1 MSTWILVTG
10 SWDDTGVWFDDAPWL
25 DGPDEGTTGLK
36 QVVAFAFSLDGHDFY
51 ALRLGENET
60 IVYDLTTGSWSNW
73 DSAGR
78 TVWRANSAVNWVGVL
93 GTGGENVPTTNII
106 LGDDRFGT
114 LWSLDP
120 ASGSDD
126 GAFTGDTPQTFTRA
140 VTGGLP
146 MRNRPSPRVN
156 SVTLTASVGDPDM
169 TDTAIQL
176 RISDDNGR
184 TYQDMGT
191 VITQPNVYFT
201 EFRWRSMGIMKA
213 PGRIFEF
220 IDSGATV
227 RIDGADAEIGRDAGQ
242 RET

>member
-1 MSTWILVTG
+1 MTAWILAG
-10 SWDDTGVWFDDAPWL
+10 CAWDDTGVWKDDAPWRDDCSEPL
-25 DGPDEGTTGLK
+25 PGLN
-36 QVVAFAFSLDGHDFY
+36 QIVSFAFSLDGHDFY
-51 ALRLGENET
+51 VIRLGQNET
-60 IVYDLTTGSWSNW
+60 LVYDLTTGSWASW
-73 DSAGR
+73 DSPGR
-78 TVWRANSAVNWVGVL
+78 NVWRANSAFNWVGPL
-93 GTGGENVPTTNII
+93 GSGTAFTPSTNII
-106 LGDDRFGT
+106 LGDDTFGT
-114 LWSLDP
+114 LWALDP
-120 ASGSDD
+120 ASGADE
-126 GAFTGDTPQTFTRA
+126 GPFAGDVAQTFTRA

-146 MRNRPSPRVN
+146 TRNRPSPRVN

-169 TDTAIQL
+169 ASTSIQL

-201 EFRWRSMGIMKA
+201 EFRWRSLGLMRA

-227 RIDGADAEIGRDAGQ
+227 RIDGADAEVGTDAGQ